1 MKKYLIP
8 FTVLLFT
15 VNSFAID
22 PPSSKARGVFL
33 AFGVGPRLPISDLSN
48 STDLGYGFNVE
59 VSYTDNEFLPVFLF
73 ANVGFEQY
81 PGSQSFYQETDHS
94 NLSTNA
100 LPVNI
105 GVRYYFGPLLE
116 QIVLLIPVVDLS
128 ASFTY
133 FQKLHE
139 FKIDSDRVNFKEDLT
154 KFGVTGGVGISMF
167 MMEIMAAYHYMKT
180 NQFVS
185 FDLKVRIPLF
195 INF

>member
-1 MKKYLIP
+1 MNKFLIP
-8 FTVLLFT
+8 FIVILFT
-15 VNSFAID
+15 INSFAID

-33 AFGVGPRLPISDLSN
+33 AFGVGPRLPIGDLSN

-59 VSYTDNEFLPVFLF
+59 VSYTDNEFLPFFIF

-81 PGSQSFYQETDHS
+81 PGSQSFYQETDYS

-100 LPVNI
+100 LPVNVGI
-105 GVRYYFGPLLE
+105 RYYFSPLLE
-116 QIVLLIPVVDLS
+116 QIVLLIPIVELS

-139 FKIDSDRVNFKEDLT
+139 FKVDSDRINFKEDMT
-154 KFGVTGGVGISMF
+154 KLGVTGGVGISMF

-180 NQFVS
+180 SQFISV
-185 FDLKVRIPLF
+185 DLKVRIPLF